1 MSKKGLLLV
10 GHGSS
15 LPYNKQLVEETGSL
29 ISRKDPGYIV
39 KCAFMNL
46 NKPTVEETLEEFR
59 REDVDTVVVVP
70 FFLAKGVHI
79 NKDIPE
85 LLGLP
90 EGSYRGRLLKN
101 GSEIPLIY
109 ADPIGS
115 DPLLAELMLK
125 SAERALRERL

>member
-15 LPYNKQLVEETGSL
+15 LPYNKQLVEETARL
-29 ISRKDPGYIV
+29 ISRKEPGYIV

-46 NKPTVEETLEEFR
+46 NRPTIQETLEEFK
-59 REDVDTVVVVP
+59 REDIDTVVVVP
-70 FFLAKGVHI
+70 FFLARGVHI

-90 EGSYRGRLLKN
+90 AGSFRGRLPKN